1 MTYPDTLL
9 TPLVTGEAIFAD
21 PASTGVAKLV
31 DQALLLN
38 GNDRGKALTCLNQAQ
53 QIMAKSPDEEADTK
67 PAEPSVAVAAR
78 GGLAPWQVSKV
89 RRHIEENIDET
100 ITLVNLASLL
110 GLSVSYFSAVFK
122 VSFGVS
128 PHAFIIAR
136 RVEKAKKS
144 IALTDAPLS
153 EIALDCGLSDQ
164 AHLSRIF
171 RRHTGVTPTAWRRA
185 SAGKGAGRLFQM
197 SAGM

>member
-1 MTYPDTLL
+1 MTYPDPTL
-9 TPLVTGEAIFAD
+9 TSFATVEAIFAD
-21 PASTGVAKLV
+21 PASAGVSKLIG
-31 DQALLLN
+31 QALLLN

-53 QIMAKSPDEEADTK
+53 QIMAKGPDEAADRTPAAK
-67 PAEPSVAVAAR
+67 PVVAAR

-100 ITLVNLASLL
+100 ITLVKLAGLL
-110 GLSVSYFSAVFK
+110 GLSVSYFSSVFK

-136 RVEKAKKS
+136 RVEKAKRS

-171 RRHTGVTPTAWRRA
+171 RRHTGVTPTDWRRA
-185 SAGKGAGRLFQM
+185 SILAAQPR
-197 SAGM
+197 